1 MHAETHSASRC
12 SPSVVILGTITKDIV
27 YLKSKR
33 IVSRGGSP
41 FFAAQVFN
49 DLRVPCGVVSKV
61 GRNFGSGLS
70 GLRHVNAEGI
80 SYCAS
85 TTTVEIWEGA
95 HISASIRDFT
105 GRIGYSS
112 IPRGFLNPCA
122 FLVSTISD
130 EVDERL
136 LQRIKSK
143 ADSLIALDIQGYL
156 RPSIHGKM
164 TILLKESQKKLRRSA
179 MYAIKNADIL
189 KCNEIEFEA
198 IGSPKMD
205 MNGKLRYISQLGP
218 STILVTL
225 GKNGSILYF
234 DGKLVRVKPIKK
246 FSHINTVGAG
256 DKFFSLFLAKFIE
269 NRDPVKSVKFANRKI
284 VKYLAT

>member
-1 MHAETHSASRC
+1 MYPAEGA
-12 SPSVVILGTITKDIV
+12 L
-27 YLKSKR
+27 
-33 IVSRGGSP
+33 

-49 DLRVPCGVVSKV
+49 DLRVPCGVVSRV

-70 GLRHVNAEGI
+70 GLRHVNAEGV

-95 HISASIRDFT
+95 HISASIMDFT

-136 LQRIKSK
+136 LQRIKSR

-156 RPSIHGKM
+156 RPSIRGKRAM
-164 TILLKESQKKLRRSA
+164 LLKESQKKLRRSA

-189 KCNEIEFEA
+189 KCNEIEFDA
-198 IGSPKMD
+198 IGSPKMS
-205 MNGKLRYISQLGP
+205 MEAKLRYISQLGP
-218 STILVTL
+218 GIILVTL
-225 GKNGSILYF
+225 GKDGSILYS
-234 DGKLVRVKPIKK
+234 DRKLVRVKPIKK
-246 FSHINTVGAG
+246 FPHINTVGAG
-256 DKFFSLFLAKFIE
+256 DRFFFLFWQNSLRIGTL
-269 NRDPVKSVKFANRKI
+269 SSQ
-284 VKYLAT
+284 